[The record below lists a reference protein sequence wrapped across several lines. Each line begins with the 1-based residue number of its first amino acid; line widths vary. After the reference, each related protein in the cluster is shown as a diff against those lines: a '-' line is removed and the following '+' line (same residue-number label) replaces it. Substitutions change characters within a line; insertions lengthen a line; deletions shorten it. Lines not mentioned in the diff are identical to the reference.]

1 MHADLETAMS
11 KTPSLKPKK
20 QHRLPHT
27 GEAQRDVNVFLWS
40 KHNFGRIG
48 KNKQQLIPPPRWLQ
62 PETAHLQGSTTETK

>member
-20 QHRLPHT
+20 QHRLPYT

-48 KNKQQLIPPPRWLQ
+48 KNK
-62 PETAHLQGSTTETK
+62 